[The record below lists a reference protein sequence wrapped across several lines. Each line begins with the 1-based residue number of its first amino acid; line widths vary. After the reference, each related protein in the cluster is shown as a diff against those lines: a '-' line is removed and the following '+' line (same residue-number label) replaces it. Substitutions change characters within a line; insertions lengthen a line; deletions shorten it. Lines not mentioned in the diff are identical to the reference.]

1 MGTGAWLRRLERR
14 LARYEVAQ
22 AAKRK
27 TAEEAAK
34 RAAIIAEQA
43 AEQAARAA
51 ATRAAATRAAAE
63 KVIAEQAARAAAVKA
78 ARDEVLRKREARV
91 DRMRLDKSPCDVCR
105 SEGRGYTEDC
115 ISDLHGCDE
124 RRIRVVQEAWAEQD
138 RYEAMIA
145 ARHCR
150 TPRR

>member
-43 AEQAARAA
+43 AEQAA
-51 ATRAAATRAAAE
+51 RAAATRAAAE

-145 ARHCR
+145 ANHAR
-150 TPRR
+150 TSRR